1 MRRSK
6 VELLKE
12 DSDYLRHPLME
23 ELVSATSNIN
33 EDAAQLM
40 KFHGS
45 YQQDDREQRGAG
57 KVGSSCLWLVLLC
70 VLCEECISGSVT
82 GFCC

>member
-1 MRRSK
+1 M
-6 VELLKE
+6 ELLKE

-23 ELVSATSNIN
+23 ELVSAASNIN

-45 YQQDDREQRGAG
+45 YQQDNRDARGAG
-57 KVGSSCLWLVLLC
+57 KVRFRAGEKL
-70 VLCEECISGSVT
+70 IA
-82 GFCC
+82 